1 MLERVHHLILTNT
14 RIFCPTYGI
23 NGTFEPPEKTFSIN
37 CTKENKK
44 FCLTL
49 HYKADNISL
58 FINRKEF
65 FKFKAYNKYVN
76 FPTQFSAGSI
86 SNGFSASKYREIFL
100 NGNMY
105 DFSFDSNSIAI
116 SDISNMQ
123 NFLIAKNNI
132 K

>member
-1 MLERVHHLILTNT
+1 MYIVDTEYHFIVHVHGILVITFPEILYFLVLERVHHLILTNA

-44 FCLTL
+44 FCLSL

-65 FKFKAYNKYVN
+65 FKFKAHNKYVN
-76 FPTQFSAGSI
+76 FPTQFSAGNI
-86 SNGFSASKYREIFL
+86 SNGFSASK
-100 NGNMY
+100 
-105 DFSFDSNSIAI
+105 
-116 SDISNMQ
+116 
-123 NFLIAKNNI
+123 
-132 K
+132 